1 MEKHIE
7 AIELSVQA
15 LDSVTGGVTGVTVS
29 AQQLAVGYKLPEY
42 KISEYK
48 LPDYK
53 LGWK

>member
-7 AIELSVQA
+7 ATELSIQD
-15 LDSVTGGVTGVTVS
+15 LDNVAGGVTGVTVS

-42 KISEYK
+42 KVSEYK